1 MRTIGCATL
10 LAFVVLWTPSIAA
23 AAPRAVAVQG
33 LQDRVRTTLA
43 GISQGGMQPGQFMPP
58 AENSLQTSLT
68 ERFNDS
74 IEAHIASCDAKPG
87 TALADSLA
95 PRFAGDVL
103 AAWHRLDKL
112 AGGHR
117 VGVSVGLGKEFLG
130 YENGIAVEDKWINFH
145 VNVRLFG
152 PHRSCAR

>member
-1 MRTIGCATL
+1 MRTIGCAAL
-10 LAFVVLWTPSIAA
+10 LAFVFLCAPSVAA
-23 AAPRAVAVQG
+23 AAPHAVTVQG
-33 LQDRVRTTLA
+33 LQDRVRTALA
-43 GISQGGMQPGQFMPP
+43 DISQGGTQPSQFVPP
-58 AENSLQTSLT
+58 EENTLQTTLT
-68 ERFNDS
+68 ERFDDS

-87 TALADSLA
+87 MALAGSLA
-95 PRFAGDVL
+95 PHFADNVL

-130 YENGIAVEDKWINFH
+130 YENGIAVEDKWVNFH

-152 PHRSCAR
+152 PHRSCTR